1 MDDVAQFRGALAV
14 SGIVHLVGL
23 VALLS
28 TGIAGDFQPP
38 VVYSVTIEAGKSLGG
53 IQQAAKKETKEP
65 PAPPKK
71 VSGAAEAKSKP
82 TTKSEEKAEV
92 SVRETK
98 PAKKIETKPKE
109 EKKPP
114 KPVKTPSLSDINKQL
129 DSALQRYLG
138 ESTSA
143 GGKGFGAGQ
152 VGGKGMGGGAVRPPE
167 FFRYRQLL
175 ESHVKEGWRWYDTNA
190 ALMAQIEFSISPEGE
205 LSEVRLGAS
214 SGNAEF
220 DESAL
225 RAVRKASPV
234 PAPPPAVYQFFKSV
248 RMTFDPRG

>member
-1 MDDVAQFRGALAV
+1 ML
-14 SGIVHLVGL
+14 
-23 VALLS
+23 LLS
-28 TGIAGDFQPP
+28 SGIAGDFQPP

-53 IQQAAKKETKEP
+53 IQQTAKKETKEP

-71 VSGAAEAKSKP
+71 VSGSVEVKP
-82 TTKSEEKAEV
+82 TEKQQKKDEKAEI

-98 PAKKIETKPKE
+98 PAKKVETKPKE

-138 ESTSA
+138 ESTAA

-190 ALMAQIEFSISPEGE
+190 ALMAQVEFGISPEGE
-205 LSEVRLGAS
+205 LSDVRLAAS
-214 SGNAEF
+214 SGNSEF

-234 PAPPPAVYQFFKSV
+234 PAPPPAVYQFFKDV